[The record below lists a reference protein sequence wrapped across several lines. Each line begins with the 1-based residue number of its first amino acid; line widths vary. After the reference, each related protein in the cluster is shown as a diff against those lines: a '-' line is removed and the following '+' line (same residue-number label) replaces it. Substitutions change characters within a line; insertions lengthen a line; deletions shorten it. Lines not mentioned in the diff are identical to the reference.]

1 MSAAPCWGAGQEHV
15 QPLPHLLGLL
25 SCVLNLGLTCTDSID
40 VSGKQGSSGFSGCQL
55 KTLGGRKVGEVKRLQ
70 CNVRWPVSK
79 QLHRGTILAS
89 LSCFF
94 PPQSALFSLCLPPD
108 VFTWLKSGLCMAK
121 GDADRWSF
129 VLRRRSCGMT
139 SSWKKNVGP
148 SPKSREAGRAV
159 LKEELSASFRRQS
172 RDSKLQEAELG
183 FPSLPNSLS
192 ACPWALTFQ

>member
-1 MSAAPCWGAGQEHV
+1 MSAAPCWGAGEECV

-79 QLHRGTILAS
+79 QLHRGIFLAP

-94 PPQSALFSLCLPPD
+94 PPQISLFSLCPPPD
-108 VFTWLKSGLCMAK
+108 VYLAQIWALHGQGGCRQMEFRLEETELWNEKQLEEKCETFTQEQRGWESCLERGALCILQKAETPNC
-121 GDADRWSF
+121 
-129 VLRRRSCGMT
+129 RR
-139 SSWKKNVGP
+139 
-148 SPKSREAGRAV
+148 
-159 LKEELSASFRRQS
+159 
-172 RDSKLQEAELG
+172 AELG
-183 FPSLPNSLS
+183 FPSLPNSHFLS
-192 ACPWALTFQ
+192 AYPWALTFQ

>member
-1 MSAAPCWGAGQEHV
+1 MSAAPCWGAGEECV

-25 SCVLNLGLTCTDSID
+25 SCVLNLGLTCTGSID

-55 KTLGGRKVGEVKRLQ
+55 KTLGGRKIGEVKRLQ
-70 CNVRWPVSK
+70 CNVRRPVSK
-79 QLHRGTILAS
+79 QLHRGIFLAP

-94 PPQSALFSLCLPPD
+94 PPQISLFSLCPPPD
-108 VFTWLKSGLCMAK
+108 IFTWLKSGLCLAK

-129 VLRRRSCGMT
+129 VLRRRSCGMR

-159 LKEELSASFRRQS
+159 LKEELCILQKAEQRPQTAGGQSVAS
-172 RDSKLQEAELG
+172 LLY
-183 FPSLPNSLS
+183 PTH
-192 ACPWALTFQ
+192 TF